1 MTISNLPDYVDRE
14 SEQVWRPPARATDV
28 ELYGFV
34 IPASGAAIDAMLTHD
49 LNLPSGN
56 IVDYRCA
63 NPNVI
68 VTFGKISQEA
78 STDPVDKERGYIGE
92 SEVSVWCLAADMNAK
107 GRLVWYLPYIFT
119 DSQQTVSTGR
129 EIFGY
134 PKQLGYFDADYPTR
148 LGDVGGTTTVSG
160 VAIDPFGPTSGARIC
175 KMFSVTRTAGAAV
188 MAAPPSPLGA
198 VGVFGSL
205 LPGGISVNPGIPS
218 GPGAAPS
225 ATITASGSLPPA
237 TTQSPTPWIKG
248 FVNTLKALKTMDD
261 SGSLIY
267 DLVHNTTLVFLKQF
281 RDITCPTKACYQAVV
296 EAPITF
302 HLAPVGY
309 QQLDPSFFSVTV
321 QSWASDPI
329 AAQLGI
335 APNTPIKP
343 TSAFRA
349 ELAFEIGLGVE
360 IWRAPT

>member
-1 MTISNLPDYVDRE
+1 LTISNLPDYVDRA
-14 SEQVWRPPARATDV
+14 SEQVWRPPASATDV
-28 ELYGFV
+28 VLYGFV
-34 IPASGAAIDAMLTHD
+34 VPASGPAIDAMLAHD

-56 IVDYRCA
+56 TVDYRSA

-68 VTFGKISQEA
+68 VTFGSIGHEA
-78 STDPVDKERGYIGE
+78 STDPVDSGRGYISE
-92 SEVSVWCLAADMNAK
+92 NEVSVWCLASDMNAN

-134 PKQLGYFDADYPTR
+134 PKQLGYFDANPLGG
-148 LGDVGGTTTVSG
+148 LGDTGGVSTVSG
-160 VAIDPFGPTSGARIC
+160 LAIDPFGPASPATNRE
-175 KMFSVTRTAGAAV
+175 MLSVTRKAGAAALLGV
-188 MAAPPSPLGA
+188 PSLGGA
-198 VGVFGSL
+198 LGSL
-205 LPGGISVNPGIPS
+205 VPGGIAVNMSIPS

-225 ATITASGSLPPA
+225 ATITASGSVPPVL
-237 TTQSPTPWIKG
+237 TQSPTPWIKG
-248 FVNTLKALKTMDD
+248 FVNALKAPKAMLD
-261 SGSLIY
+261 SHSLIF
-267 DLVHNTTLVFLKQF
+267 DMVNDTTLVFLKQF

-302 HLAPVGY
+302 HLTGVGY
-309 QQLDPSFFSVTV
+309 QQLDPSFFAVTV

-329 AAQLGI
+329 ADQLGI

-343 TSAFRA
+343 ASAFQA
-349 ELAFEIGLGVE
+349 KLGFEIGLGVE